1 MKRQNVERRLA
12 GCPVAAVN
20 PDGISLYE
28 VGEAAKYLVRVKLTD
43 KQIMDTITRMDPRDF
58 PPMTSKMFWE
68 GLMQRRKYEEQA
80 SELWHTSDIAKVAAD
95 SFNSLRMSLLLLPDE
110 LVDEAGLND
119 QQRVIVRDMVDS
131 ALGSLEKALVSELR
145 KPGGSGP
152 GAPAEEGEL

>member
-1 MKRQNVERRLA
+1 
-12 GCPVAAVN
+12 
-20 PDGISLYE
+20 
-28 VGEAAKYLVRVKLTD
+28 
-43 KQIMDTITRMDPRDF
+43 
-58 PPMTSKMFWE
+58 
-68 GLMQRRKYEEQA
+68 
-80 SELWHTSDIAKVAAD
+80 
-95 SFNSLRMSLLLLPDE
+95 MSLLLLPDE